1 MRFASVL
8 RDGQPAGVL
17 VEDDIAIPLADV
29 AELGAHTTND
39 VLSDPPR
46 RAGGDHDGPAAPTD
60 PRELAGILYHHP
72 ERQPP
77 GVAPSEAVASK
88 QRALVDRLIG
98 PPRDPELEA
107 AMRELQIPTLVMF
120 GTEDRLTPP
129 ELGRHYRDLLPHC
142 HLVIVY
148 DAAHAIDCDR
158 PEAFAALV
166 SDFLEHHE
174 QFVVRRQ
181 SGLLYS

>member
-1 MRFASVL
+1 MSSRI
-8 RDGQPAGVL
+8 R
-17 VEDDIAIPLADV
+17 LA
-29 AELGAHTTND
+29 A
-39 VLSDPPR
+39 
-46 RAGGDHDGPAAPTD
+46 PAAITMGRRPPTD